1 MNKLIYLPIE
11 LLNLRHN
18 YKYDIYLPEL
28 DISTQQQQQP
38 FFPPPLPITFPTKL
52 TIRLYTNTANNNN
65 LYPISAFVLIQ
76 QPLYCQSQFNSTL
89 PNYYNSSHPPIQD
102 LVQPIFI
109 SSPPISPISL
119 SSPITPIAIPVIR
132 IDSNKLVPFGGV
144 PLSDLYTKKFQQQEF
159 QQRTHQKHNCPIQ
172 GKQTKHSM
180 LATFPLYN
188 TPISPESKGNVLKP
202 GKDNDQNI
210 NPGNNKSESPLL
222 HLSNSKTTS
231 SSSSQSTSSSDVII
245 QI

>member
-38 FFPPPLPITFPTKL
+38 FFPPPPITFPAKL
-52 TIRLYTNTANNNN
+52 SIRLYTNTA
-65 LYPISAFVLIQ
+65 
-76 QPLYCQSQFNSTL
+76 
-89 PNYYNSSHPPIQD
+89 NYYNSSHPPIQD

-202 GKDNDQNI
+202 GKDKDQNV
-210 NPGNNKSESPLL
+210 NPGNDKSESPLL
-222 HLSNSKTTS
+222 HLSNSKTAS

>member
-38 FFPPPLPITFPTKL
+38 FFPPPPITFPTKL

-132 IDSNKLVPFGGV
+132 IDSNRLVPFGGV
-144 PLSDLYTKKFQQQEF
+144 PHLIYTPRNF
-159 QQRTHQKHNCPIQ
+159 
-172 GKQTKHSM
+172 
-180 LATFPLYN
+180 
-188 TPISPESKGNVLKP
+188 
-202 GKDNDQNI
+202 
-210 NPGNNKSESPLL
+210 NNKSFNKEHIKS
-222 HLSNSKTTS
+222 
-231 SSSSQSTSSSDVII
+231 II
-245 QI
+245 VLFKENKQNILC

>member
-38 FFPPPLPITFPTKL
+38 FFPPPPITFPTKL

-65 LYPISAFVLIQ
+65 LYPISALIQ

-132 IDSNKLVPFGGV
+132 IDSNRLVPFGGV
-144 PLSDLYTKKFQQQEF
+144 PYLIYTPRNF
-159 QQRTHQKHNCPIQ
+159 
-172 GKQTKHSM
+172 
-180 LATFPLYN
+180 
-188 TPISPESKGNVLKP
+188 
-202 GKDNDQNI
+202 
-210 NPGNNKSESPLL
+210 NNKSFNKEHIKS
-222 HLSNSKTTS
+222 
-231 SSSSQSTSSSDVII
+231 II
-245 QI
+245 VLFKENKQNILC